1 MYWPV
6 AVLNVVFFRS
16 GPGVIKLFFMLNSDE
31 HEIFMLINMRMPA
44 IAGILKFIS
53 KKCSGS
59 AMFSKINFVI
69 VCN

>member
-31 HEIFMLINMRMPA
+31 HEIFYANKYENA
-44 IAGILKFIS
+44 S
-53 KKCSGS
+53 NSWHY
-59 AMFSKINFVI
+59 KIY
-69 VCN
+69 